1 MIDRLKADKLV
12 KTTDSGKQF
21 HRHSASEKVLS
32 DTLIYSK
39 MHTETQ
45 TDRQTDRQRNVERI
59 AVSRTAMDDGYIRS
73 YNIT

>member
-45 TDRQTDRQRNVERI
+45 TDRQTDRETWRGLLCREQRWTTDI
-59 AVSRTAMDDGYIRS
+59 FDH
-73 YNIT
+73 IT